1 MAARFRT
8 EVGLFVL
15 AAAVYGVLAGP
26 RLAGPSPHDHY
37 ARQASAWLEGRLDL
51 PSAPPHRNDWASWH
65 EVTLKDGRVLRGVWR
80 TPRRLGESARLKTLD
95 GRTVLVSPADRRSVR
110 TRWFVSFPPMPSLL
124 MLPLVA
130 AFGTHV
136 NDVLL
141 TLLLAA
147 FNAVLMFRLLRVY
160 AAAGLSGRSHVD
172 DRLLTLVFAF
182 GTAHAWCAVLGQV
195 WFTGLIVGVT
205 CGLLFLL
212 AVETGR
218 PWSAGLAL
226 AAAMATRPHLAL
238 LGLYLPLRRGG
249 RPGILLRASLPP
261 LIAAVGLALYNH
273 ARFERVAE
281 FGHTYLAAGGL
292 EHIARH
298 GLFNGAYLARNL
310 TAALALL
317 PTLHADPPYLTLS
330 RHGMALWWSTPVLLW
345 AVPSLRGTP
354 SSARRALAW
363 TALAVAL
370 PWVCLP
376 QRPLLRQLP
385 GMAHLLELDS
395 QNEPLLIL
403 VQSAS
408 ELQLFSLMK
417 TGQFLLVLQA
427 G

>member
-1 MAARFRT
+1 M
-8 EVGLFVL
+8 
-15 AAAVYGVLAGP
+15 
-26 RLAGPSPHDHY
+26 
-37 ARQASAWLEGRLDL
+37 
-51 PSAPPHRNDWASWH
+51 
-65 EVTLKDGRVLRGVWR
+65 
-80 TPRRLGESARLKTLD
+80 
-95 GRTVLVSPADRRSVR
+95 
-110 TRWFVSFPPMPSLL
+110 
-124 MLPLVA
+124 
-130 AFGTHV
+130 
-136 NDVLL
+136 
-141 TLLLAA
+141 
-147 FNAVLMFRLLRVY
+147 Y

-370 PWVCLP
+370 P
-376 QRPLLRQLP
+376 PLLYQNTGWVQFGYRFALDWMALAIALVALSGRSLERGFRLAAAWSVAIALFGAAVFKRFPVLFDDHLP
-385 GMAHLLELDS
+385 L
-395 QNEPLLIL
+395 
-403 VQSAS
+403 
-408 ELQLFSLMK
+408 
-417 TGQFLLVLQA
+417 
-427 G
+427 